1 MTEDSRTGF
10 GLQPA
15 DNRMIL
21 YPLIVGIIII
31 VGWQYAVQLFN
42 ISTLLLPPP
51 TEIYLAY
58 RDLQQLV
65 NSNLAST
72 LMVAGIGFFAALLI
86 AFVLAVALT
95 LSDKLRY
102 ALMPLILSFNTVP
115 RVALAP
121 LIVFYIGGFD
131 AKYLISAWVAFF
143 PMVVNTYEGIG
154 EMDEDAEMLFT
165 SVGASKW
172 QELVK
177 YRIPNAVPFIV
188 DGMKI
193 GIILAIVGAIVGEFV
208 ASDSGAGYLALVAL
222 GQYNVALMFAIA
234 IIMGFIAVVAF
245 YLLYLVQSRLVYW
258 ESADMFSTGD
268 TE

>member
-1 MTEDSRTGF
+1 
-10 GLQPA
+10 
-15 DNRMIL
+15 
-21 YPLIVGIIII
+21 
-31 VGWQYAVQLFN
+31 
-42 ISTLLLPPP
+42 
-51 TEIYLAY
+51 
-58 RDLQQLV
+58 
-65 NSNLAST
+65 
-72 LMVAGIGFFAALLI
+72 MVAGIGFFSALVS
-86 AFVLAVALT
+86 AFLLAVILT

-102 ALMPLILSFNTVP
+102 ALMPLILGFNTVP

-154 EMDEDAEMLFT
+154 NIDQDVEMLFT

-245 YLLYLVQSRLVYW
+245 YLLYLIQNRLVYW
-258 ESADMFSTGD
+258 ESASMFSIGD
-268 TE
+268 AE